1 MSHQLVF
8 IAIIWIAFVGLVGTV
23 GAAGAGPRTVG
34 AVATG
39 GVFLAVIGT
48 LLVIFL

>member
-1 MSHQLVF
+1 MAHHLVF
-8 IAIIWIAFVGLVGTV
+8 IAVIWVAFVGLVGTA

-34 AVATG
+34 AIATG

-48 LLVIFL
+48 LLVLFL